1 MVGSMVIRTD
11 IAVALARR
19 GTVSIATFFDLV
31 TASQVRAVVL
41 LVVVALCAFM
51 PGFTTIPPVDRD
63 EVRYA
68 QASKQMMETGNY
80 LDIRFQDQPRYLQP
94 AGIYWLQ
101 VAAAKITGYGPAAP
115 IWVYRLPSLLA
126 ATAAVVLTYWI
137 ALPLAGQTGAFIA
150 ALFMVVSVLLN
161 VEARL
166 AKTDSVL
173 LACMLGATGFLARA
187 YLRQAISIGGALLF
201 WTACAAGIMVKGP
214 MIALVLGSTTLALC
228 LLDRSA
234 RWLKALRPA
243 IGVGWVLLLAL
254 PWFITIAIVSDG
266 EFYRIAIGQSLLRK
280 VAAGQ
285 QGHGAPPGVYFL
297 LFWITFWPSAG
308 LAVAAFPWV
317 WKSRNEPAVRF
328 CLAWIVPTWLVFE
341 LISTKLPH
349 YVLPVYP
356 AIATLLALALLHG
369 RRPNLI
375 VASLAV
381 LGVVIYGAIVFA
393 ALYVLEGEIAPT
405 ALIVTATAAAVMGFS
420 MLNANV
426 APPVFLAAAIALS
439 SLLMNGVAAV
449 FAPSLKTVWVA
460 PRLAAAVEHNAQCPQ
475 PEVASAGYH
484 EASLVFLL
492 GTGTRLVDGEGAARF
507 LADGGCRI
515 ALVTEPQQA
524 AFMATLAVLSRQAE
538 LLDHVAGMNIGR
550 VGKADIG
557 VYRLRTP

>member
-1 MVGSMVIRTD
+1 MVIRTD

-266 EFYRIAIGQSLLRK
+266 EFYRIAIGQSLLGK

>member
-1 MVGSMVIRTD
+1 MVGAIRTD
-11 IAVALARR
+11 IALALARR
-19 GTVSIATFFDLV
+19 GTVWIAAFFDWV
-31 TASQVRAVVL
+31 TASRVRAVVL
-41 LVVVALCAFM
+41 LVVVALCAFL
-51 PGFTTIPPVDRD
+51 PGFTTLPPVDRD

-115 IWVYRLPSLLA
+115 IWIYRLPSLLA

-150 ALFMVVSVLLN
+150 ALFMVAAVLLN

-166 AKTDSVL
+166 AKTDAVL

-214 MIALVLGSTTLALC
+214 MIALVLGSTTSALC

-234 RWLKALRPA
+234 RWLRTLRPA
-243 IGVGWVLLLAL
+243 IGVGWMLLLAL
-254 PWFITIAIVSDG
+254 PWFIAIAIVSDG
-266 EFYRIAIGQSLLRK
+266 EFYRIAIGQSLMGK

-297 LFWITFWPSAG
+297 LFWITFWPAAG
-308 LAVAAFPWV
+308 LAVAAVPWV

-341 LISTKLPH
+341 IITTKLPH

-356 AIATLLALALLHG
+356 AIAILLALALLNG
-369 RRPNLI
+369 RRPNVI
-375 VASLAV
+375 VAWLAV
-381 LGVVIYGAIVFA
+381 LGVVIYGALLLT

-405 ALIVTATAAAVMGFS
+405 VLIVTAAAAAVMGVS

-426 APPVFLAAAIALS
+426 ASPVLLAAAITLS
-439 SLLMNGVAAV
+439 ALLMNGLAAA

-460 PRLAAAVEHNAQCPQ
+460 PRLAAAVEHYAQCPR
-475 PEVASAGYH
+475 PEVASAGYQ

-515 ALVTEPQQA
+515 VLVTEPEEA
-524 AFMATLAVLSRQAE
+524 AFMATLAALSRQAE
-538 LLDHVAGMNIGR
+538 VLDHVAGMNVGR

>member
-1 MVGSMVIRTD
+1 MVIRTD

-234 RWLKALRPA
+234 RWLKALRPT

-266 EFYRIAIGQSLLRK
+266 EFYRIAIGQSLLGK

-369 RRPNLI
+369 RPPNLI